1 MRNRRSEHKINNKMI
16 CWKPNILVMI
26 LNAST
31 LNISIKS
38 EIGRGELKEKYDLSK
53 SSISNLQENHFNY
66 HEIGRMEAK

>member
-1 MRNRRSEHKINNKMI
+1 
-16 CWKPNILVMI
+16 MI